1 LLNIDFGF
9 KFVVELLKQIKT
21 YTMKN
26 TLLIVLALGFSLG
39 SYAQT
44 TKSATTEK
52 GTKKSEV
59 AVAKDANPVKFT
71 NMVIERKDIAK
82 GTDDM
87 FSFEFKNTG
96 KTPVLIQ
103 NVQTSCG
110 CTTAKKPEAPVAPG
124 KKSEISVKYDTN
136 RVGAFEKTI
145 TVTTNVGDPIVLTIK
160 GNVLGDTSTGN
171 QVH

>member
-1 LLNIDFGF
+1 MKNAVLIIFAFGF
-9 KFVVELLKQIKT
+9 SF
-21 YTMKN
+21 
-26 TLLIVLALGFSLG
+26 ASFSQ
-39 SYAQT
+39 SSK
-44 TKSATTEK
+44 TKSTTFKAEK
-52 GTKKSEV
+52 D
-59 AVAKDANPVKFT
+59 AVANIKEDKPVTFT
-71 NMVIERKDIAK
+71 KLLIERKDIAK

-110 CTTAKKPEAPVAPG
+110 CTTAKKPEEPVAPG

-136 RVGAFEKTI
+136 RIGAFEKTI

-160 GNVLGDTSTGN
+160 GNVLGEATNED
-171 QVH
+171 QAH

>member
-1 LLNIDFGF
+1 
-9 KFVVELLKQIKT
+9 
-21 YTMKN
+21 MKN
-26 TLLIVLALGFSLG
+26 TLLIMLAIGFSFA
-39 SYAQT
+39 SFSQA
-44 TKSATTEK
+44 TKAPAKAKTAPV
-52 GTKKSEV
+52 KSEKVV
-59 AVAKDANPVKFT
+59 APAKEVKPVTFT

-96 KTPVLIQ
+96 NTPVLIQ

-110 CTTAKKPEAPVAPG
+110 CTTASKPEAPIAPG

-145 TVTTNVGDPIVLTIK
+145 TVTTNVGEPIVLTIK
-160 GNVLGDTSTGN
+160 GNVLGEAGTEG
-171 QVH
+171 QAH